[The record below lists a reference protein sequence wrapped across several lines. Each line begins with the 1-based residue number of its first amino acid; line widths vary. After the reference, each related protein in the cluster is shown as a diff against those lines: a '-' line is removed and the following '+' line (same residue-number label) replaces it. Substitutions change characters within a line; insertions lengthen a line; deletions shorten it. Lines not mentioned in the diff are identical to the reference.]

1 MACSAFVASGDASMV
16 TGHMLVADGGGAVL
30 DASTTSFDVQRVFD
44 ELQGASMDHPQGP
57 LAGLKVVELAAV
69 GPGPHAA
76 MFFADL
82 GADVVRIDRPGGEQ
96 LVRLGL
102 AEEPLPD
109 RSDKRAWPE
118 LAARLKQA
126 FLTRPHDEWAKI
138 FTCTTPV
145 LPCGEAPQH
154 PQFAERGSIVH
165 AHGAYQAA
173 PAPRLSATPAA
184 LPGPLQDPVP
194 VDEVLADWAVRA
206 DG

>member
-1 MACSAFVASGDASMV
+1 
-16 TGHMLVADGGGAVL
+16 
-30 DASTTSFDVQRVFD
+30 
-44 ELQGASMDHPQGP
+44 MDHPQGP

-82 GADVVRIDRPGGEQ
+82 GAAVVRIDRPGGEQ

-109 RSDKRAWPE
+109 RSD
-118 LAARLKQA
+118 
-126 FLTRPHDEWAKI
+126 
-138 FTCTTPV
+138 
-145 LPCGEAPQH
+145 
-154 PQFAERGSIVH
+154 RGSIVH

-184 LPGPLQDPVP
+184 LPGPLQDPVA